1 LDKKPLLLKPFG
13 HYEMKRHQLQERRRR
28 KKEEAK
34 VAPRERER
42 ERERLV
48 LQREEENTPFF
59 FSLTSRLESYK
70 A

>member
-13 HYEMKRHQLQERRRR
+13 HYEMKRHQLQERRR
-28 KKEEAK
+28 KKKKKLKLPRA
-34 VAPRERER
+34 RERER
-42 ERERLV
+42 ERVV